1 MNSQS
6 LIRETIA
13 SVNRDSGVTNNMMA
27 YRLSIVIEASGIKA
41 SGASI
46 KPIDEQQRQNSQSDL
61 RRILTTNTQGIEQ
74 YRQDLKQKYL
84 SEYLTNFG
92 ATFDATQQSQEMKP
106 VEVSSRVDELIAS
119 RKDAFIQKIIES
131 SKEVKPT
138 SISSV
143 NKSDV
148 NRQPEA
154 VQPDKSRL
162 SQPDEVTKKTLIPA
176 VLETIIAKGEN
187 TPNGRSYEGVFYKLQ
202 LLIEK
207 GKQLVNIER
216 KNEQNGEREA
226 FLAYKD
232 STNNEFTITKNNLS
246 SEEVQTLITF
256 NKQRIAKENAREK
269 SQPPVRENDKKGS
282 AELGD

>member
-27 YRLSIVIEASGIKA
+27 YRLSIVIEASG
-41 SGASI
+41 ASI
-46 KPIDEQQRQNSQSDL
+46 KPNAIIDEQQRQNSQSEL
-61 RRILTTNTQGIEQ
+61 RKILTTNTQGIEQ

-106 VEVSSRVDELIAS
+106 VEVSRVDKLIAS
-119 RKDAFIQKIIES
+119 RKDAFIQEIIES

-154 VQPDKSRL
+154 VQADKSHL

-216 KNEQNGEREA
+216 KNDQNGEREA

-246 SEEVQTLITF
+246 PEEVQTLITF
-256 NKQRIAKENAREK
+256 NKQRIAKESAREK
-269 SQPPVRENDKKGS
+269 SQPPVIENDKKGS